1 MTNTE
6 KTSITEN
13 NIKFYNEHAT
23 EFLQNT
29 VNADMSEWRERFEK
43 HLPTNGK
50 ILDAGCGSGRDSRAF
65 MQDGFE
71 VKAFDASEEMCR
83 AAAALI
89 GIEVRKML
97 FQEVDFCD
105 EFDGI
110 WACASL
116 LHVEFDALPGVINKL
131 RDAVKPG
138 GVWYMSFK
146 RGEFEGER
154 DGRFFMDMNSVRF
167 KEMFKNVTGW
177 EIAEEWESEDV
188 RRGKNV
194 NWYNAVIRRS
204 ET

>member
-1 MTNTE
+1 M
-6 KTSITEN
+6 KITEQYY
-13 NIKFYNEHAT
+13 KDRSKDFFES
-23 EFLQNT
+23 T
-29 VNADMSEWRERFEK
+29 VNADVTPLYDHFLK
-43 HLPTNGK
+43 YVPKDGY
-50 ILDAGCGSGRDSRAF
+50 ILDLGCGSGRDT
-65 MQDGFE
+65 
-71 VKAFDASEEMCR
+71 KAFLDMGYKVDAIDGSKELCVLASEYT
-83 AAAALI
+83 
-89 GIEVRKML
+89 GIEVKNMD
-97 FQEVDFCD
+97 FVDVECEGKYD
-105 EFDGI
+105 AI

-194 NWYNAVIRRS
+194 NWYNAIIRRS